1 MEMDISSRTKQI
13 TDLVAQAQTNPAD
26 FGLIYQ
32 EYIQS
37 IYKYIYSRVG
47 NQQDAE
53 DLTSQTFTSA
63 LQSLHKYRN
72 QGYFS
77 AWLFT
82 IARNK
87 VRDFY
92 RNNKHEIDVEN
103 IDNLNRYAEDIH
115 AQVERSL
122 DVERLSRL
130 VRGLKEE
137 EQELI
142 RLRYLAELPFAEI
155 ARVVGKKEDAVK
167 KALYRL
173 LDRLEGQMEV
183 ENE

>member
-1 MEMDISSRTKQI
+1 MNISSRTKQI
-13 TDLVAQAQTNPAD
+13 TDLVEQAQTNPAN

-32 EYIQS
+32 QYAQL
-37 IYKYIYSRVG
+37 IYKYIYSRVR
-47 NQQDAE
+47 NQQDTE
-53 DLTSQTFTSA
+53 DLTSQTFMNA
-63 LQSLHKYRN
+63 MQSLHKYRD

-92 RNNKHEIDVEN
+92 RKNKPEIDVEN
-103 IDNLNRYAEDIH
+103 IDNLNRYAEGIH
-115 AQVERSL
+115 EQVERSL
-122 DVERLSRL
+122 EVERLTRF

-173 LDRLEGQMEV
+173 LERLEGQMEV